1 MRRRWT
7 PRDKGL
13 NSPPFDPRE
22 ALSRP
27 RPSRAAMQLSS
38 VAVIVKDRAKAS
50 RWYEEK
56 LGFEVRDEHGH
67 WVTVAP
73 KGSDVVIHLC
83 DEFYDLEPGNTGIS
97 FTTKNVAR
105 VQKQFEKKGVKFTK
119 ATSTEDWGTYAMFA
133 DPDGNEYWLI
143 ED

>member
-1 MRRRWT
+1 
-7 PRDKGL
+7 
-13 NSPPFDPRE
+13 
-22 ALSRP
+22 
-27 RPSRAAMQLSS
+27 MQLSS

-73 KGSDVVIHLC
+73 KGPDVVIHLY

-105 VQKQFEKKGVKFTK
+105 VQKEFEKKGVKFTQ